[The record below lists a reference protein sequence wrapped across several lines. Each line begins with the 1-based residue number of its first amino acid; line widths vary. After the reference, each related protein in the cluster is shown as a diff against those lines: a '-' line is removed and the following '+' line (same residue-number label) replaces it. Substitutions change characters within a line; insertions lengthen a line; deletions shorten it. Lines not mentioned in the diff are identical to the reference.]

1 MNKPSNYLILS
12 LIVVLLISGSCSKD
26 CRDGFFTI
34 NEIKIEPRRWFP
46 ETNIGETEPW
56 DNSKEL
62 PIIVLTMEMQLTK
75 FFRTLPEFGNGCFG
89 KYLIE
94 NPVKDIRVFSNLS
107 FNGVSSG
114 SDLSSILLFSPRA
127 NTRVGEFISKEEL
140 LRFYVNESNFTKVYF
155 YFNQNPELQ
164 GVHRIRMEFVF
175 EDGTIMESNPVDVL
189 LVPAR
194 PAQN

>member
-1 MNKPSNYLILS
+1 MSKPSFSLFFS
-12 LIVVLLISGSCSKD
+12 LIAVLLISGSCSKD
-26 CRDGFFTI
+26 CSDGFFTI

-56 DNSKEL
+56 NNSQEL
-62 PIIVLTMEMQLTK
+62 PIIVLTMEMQLSK
-75 FFRTLPEFGNGCFG
+75 FFRTLPEIGGGCFG
-89 KYLIE
+89 KYLNE
-94 NPVKDIRVFSNLS
+94 NPVRDIRIFSNLS

-114 SDLSSILLFSPRA
+114 SDLSPIILFSSRA
-127 NTRVGEFISKEEL
+127 NTRTGEFISKQEL
-140 LRFYVNESNFTKVYF
+140 LDFYVNESNFTKLYF

-164 GVHRIRMEFVF
+164 GLHRIRMEFVF
-175 EDGTIMESNPVDVL
+175 ADGTVMESNVAEVL